1 METPLKRDLTV
12 DNEHGLHLRAAA
24 MIAKTAKSF
33 DADIHVC
40 HGEKSVDGKS
50 TVGLMTLG
58 APQSGHIVVEAE
70 GRDAVS
76 ALDAIEALLR
86 DAAFVHQPAI

>member
-1 METPLKRDLTV
+1 
-12 DNEHGLHLRAAA
+12 